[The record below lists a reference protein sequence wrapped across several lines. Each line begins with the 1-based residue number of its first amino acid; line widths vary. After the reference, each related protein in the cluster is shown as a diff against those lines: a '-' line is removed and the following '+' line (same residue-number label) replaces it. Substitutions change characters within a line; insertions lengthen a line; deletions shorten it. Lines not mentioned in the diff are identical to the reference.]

1 MIFLKPKI
9 MSENR
14 NNFVRKTSKVRSKK
28 LNSRVDLTA
37 MISISFLL
45 IIFFMLNNELT
56 RPQNMY
62 LTLPDKD
69 PDIDGCGG
77 WGCGHGENRSIT
89 ILLGENDKLILY
101 RGFLSYSIIAPEVL
115 NYGKEGIRKE
125 LIKINKLVHEYS
137 IAKGKSNDG
146 LIVIIKP
153 SKKSNYRN
161 LVDVLDEMSIV
172 GINTYTIVNDFTPEE
187 FKLLD

>member
-1 MIFLKPKI
+1 
-9 MSENR
+9 MSENK
-14 NNFVRKTSKVRSKK
+14 NNFVKKTSKVRSKK

-37 MISISFLL
+37 MISVSFLL

-69 PDIDGCGG
+69 PYRGGCGG
-77 WGCGHGENRSIT
+77 WGCGHGENRSLT
-89 ILLGENDKLILY
+89 ILLGENNKVIFYKGILMAPLISP
-101 RGFLSYSIIAPEVL
+101 REID
-115 NYGKEGIRKE
+115 YGKNGIRKE
-125 LIKINKLVHEYS
+125 LLKINKLTREYS
-137 IAKGKSNDG
+137 TAIGKPKDG

-161 LVDVLDEMSIV
+161 LVDILDEMSIV
-172 GINTYTIVNDFTPEE
+172 GINTYTIVNNFTPEE